1 MKLDEANRV
10 ILVPARE
17 ADLAD
22 FQLSLQDAFA
32 AGFTAAF
39 GTVPEGPIPSDAG
52 LGEFFH
58 APGAVTYHIVLDGAR
73 VGGVVLTIDTATHHN
88 SLDLFFVSAEHH
100 GKGIGSRA
108 WRAVE
113 AMYPDLHA
121 SRGEFVLQ
129 PVLRQMWHL
138 PDPLHDKHR
147 CPDPTEHLLNALA
160 AALAERRS
168 TDSASSGC

>member
-39 GTVPEGPIPSDAG
+39 GTVPEGPIPSDAE

-73 VGGVVLTIDTATHHN
+73 VGG
-88 SLDLFFVSAEHH
+88 S
-100 GKGIGSRA
+100 
-108 WRAVE
+108 
-113 AMYPDLHA
+113 
-121 SRGEFVLQ
+121 
-129 PVLRQMWHL
+129 
-138 PDPLHDKHR
+138 
-147 CPDPTEHLLNALA
+147 C
-160 AALAERRS
+160 
-168 TDSASSGC
+168 